1 MFTLYL
7 VAMTSMAYV
16 AGAVIDVATRA
27 PFNAYT
33 SYRKESGLFFLQ
45 GLILAASL
53 LARGS
58 GHTGA
63 LLLDCVLAVL
73 YTVLA
78 LCSWRGLQNWG
89 STSHNLAMALWDM
102 ALAVTY
108 LSWAHVCL
116 VLQQIPL

>member
-1 MFTLYL
+1 MFTIYL

-33 SYRKESGLFFLQ
+33 TYRKEAGLFLLQ

-58 GHTGA
+58 GHIG
-63 LLLDCVLAVL
+63 LLLDCILAVL

-78 LCSWRGLQNWG
+78 LCSWRGLQSWG

-102 ALAVTY
+102 ALAMAYV
-108 LSWAHVCL
+108 SWVHACL
-116 VLQQIPL
+116 TLQQIHL